1 MTTVATNMLNP
12 IIPTLLRKNAIRA
25 RIVIIKRIAMTTATI
40 ATRKPTVLAKIRTN
54 SDCGKLASPKSSF
67 SPTSMSLQSFSSSCS
82 QSYVPHSC
90 EVDNMSP
97 ISYPS
102 FLRRRRLDCP
112 EIRQSTKSTVAFDDL
127 VDGSCLD
134 LFDDLVDGSC
144 CLLNCTQFSPVTLF
158 SSFEFARRTVTKK
171 SDQCGREEDIG
182 PQKDWH
188 TVV

>member
-127 VDGSCLD
+127 VDGSC
-134 LFDDLVDGSC
+134 